1 MLAGVSLFQVTRELD
16 EHARD
21 RLSDAA
27 KAHGIAIYDRLR
39 SAEASL
45 AMVAAMLESDPATR
59 EFAADPAERFDGL
72 LLVADDG
79 VPETLWGGSFSVPS
93 PYRDVQEQLDSG
105 GTVLTTSREDGPT
118 PRVLMTMGMVSP
130 DGARRRLV
138 GAIRPAYLWGLE
150 GLSPMTQLSV
160 LDDTG
165 RLLVPAA
172 SAPEAFLDELRE
184 RLSVSTSGRLEWS
197 DDSEEYLSSF
207 WSLFLR
213 ARFHV
218 ASWTIVLSEPLDY
231 VQGPIGE
238 FRSSFI
244 WVTLMSI
251 WVVLLLSLVQ
261 IRRTLVP
268 LEALREGT
276 RRIAAR
282 DFDARVTVSSSD
294 EFQDL
299 AESFNGMAGRLG
311 KQFGALTTIH
321 EIDRAVLSTLHTA
334 DVVDT
339 ALASMRALVP
349 CDELCIGLRTA
360 DLEEFEVHAR
370 SARGQIAKSVH
381 NLDVRSEDLERL
393 RRADGYVLDRMS
405 AGSRSYTRPLAMR
418 GTTSFLTLPLGSAEA
433 LAGFVC
439 FGQATARGFDA
450 EDVQHVRQV
459 CDQIAVALANA
470 KLVGELDESGWGA
483 LRALARAIDAKSP
496 WTAGHSERVTAL
508 ALQIAAALGD
518 AADVGHESLSAGEPV
533 NAGERQACDDQREA
547 AGRRD
552 DQLDLPAD
560 RQVAQPPRFHRLSP
574 RSRTIVA
581 SRSRFELILSPAR
594 SMASRLISKWI
605 WLSRRVKLTMPPDAA
620 RSGTS
625 VTIKI
630 GRPAAVGGSGKPS
643 SGLSGIRTS
652 T

>member
-1 MLAGVSLFQVTRELD
+1 
-16 EHARD
+16 
-21 RLSDAA
+21 
-27 KAHGIAIYDRLR
+27 
-39 SAEASL
+39 
-45 AMVAAMLESDPATR
+45 
-59 EFAADPAERFDGL
+59 
-72 LLVADDG
+72 
-79 VPETLWGGSFSVPS
+79 
-93 PYRDVQEQLDSG
+93 
-105 GTVLTTSREDGPT
+105 
-118 PRVLMTMGMVSP
+118 
-130 DGARRRLV
+130 
-138 GAIRPAYLWGLE
+138 
-150 GLSPMTQLSV
+150 MTQLSV

-508 ALQIAAALGD
+508 ALQIAAALDLSEKELDALRRGGLLHDVGKIGVAPEILDKPGD
-518 AADVGHESLSAGEPV
+518 LSEEEAAAMRDHVRIGASILEPLTAFADALPIVVQHHEWFNGRGYPNGLKGDELTLGARIFAVADVFDATTSARPYRPGMP
-533 NAGERQACDDQREA
+533 REQSI
-547 AGRRD
+547 
-552 DQLDLPAD
+552 QL
-560 RQVAQPPRFHRLSP
+560 
-574 RSRTIVA
+574 I
-581 SRSRFELILSPAR
+581 
-594 SMASRLISKWI
+594 KG
-605 WLSRRVKLTMPPDAA
+605 
-620 RSGTS
+620 RSGQQFDP
-625 VTIKI
+625 KI
-630 GRPAAVGGSGKPS
+630 VDAFLQVMAAKEAY
-643 SGLSGIRTS
+643 RA
-652 T
+652 